1 MDDWLARWADD
12 VGHPRR
18 TITITRR
25 TDGRQIR
32 MVGTL
37 STFGYGVETSVQIE
51 RLEQEGRAAR
61 PRTTS
66 AADDAPPKSGIQE
79 VAAVRRQ
86 AAAAPARRRAARG

>member
-1 MDDWLARWADD
+1 MDDWIARWADD

-32 MVGTL
+32 LVGTL

-51 RLEQEGRAAR
+51 RLEQEGRAT
-61 PRTTS
+61 RTRSTPS
-66 AADDAPPKSGIQE
+66 DDAPPKSGVQE
-79 VAAVRRQ
+79 VAAARRQ
-86 AAAAPARRRAARG
+86 AAAAAPARRRAARG